1 MRTVSPPAAARV
13 DWTPLILAVAPNG
26 ARKTRSDHPAVPIT
40 PAELAGTAATAQA
53 AGAAMIHLHVRDADE
68 KHSLDVGA
76 YREAMAAVRDAVGQ
90 RMVIQVTSEA
100 VGIYSPEQQM
110 AMVRA
115 LEPEAVSLALRE
127 LIPDKAHED
136 AAREFLSWL
145 VGAGILPQYILYA
158 PEDVVRFAR
167 LMAEGVIPPGPAFL
181 LFVLGRYTP
190 GQRSVPNDLLP
201 FLQAVADWPEV
212 ARLPWAICAFGAK
225 EIACVT
231 AAATL
236 GGHARVGFENNLYLP
251 SGALARDN
259 AELVAAGA
267 AAVAAFG
274 RPLADAA
281 AARGI
286 MRGDAQRL

>member
-1 MRTVSPPAAARV
+1 VETV
-13 DWTPLILAVAPNG
+13 DWTPMILAVAPNG
-26 ARKTRSDHPAVPIT
+26 ARKTRMDHPAVPIL
-40 PAELAGTAATAQA
+40 PAELAATAAAAQA
-53 AGAAMIHLHVRDADE
+53 AGAAMIHLHVRDVDQ

-76 YREAMAAVRDAVGQ
+76 YREATAAVREAVGA

-100 VGIYSPEQQM
+100 VGMFSPQDQM

-115 LEPEAVSLALRE
+115 LQPEAVSLAIRE
-127 LIPDKAHED
+127 LVPDADHEN
-136 AAREFLSWL
+136 AARDFLAWL

-158 PEDVVRFAR
+158 PEDVERFAR
-167 LMAEGVIPPGPAFL
+167 LQAAGVVPPGPAFL

-201 FLQAVADWPEV
+201 YLTAIEAWPEA
-212 ARLPWAICAFGAK
+212 ARLPWAICAFGPK
-225 EIACVT
+225 ETACVT

-236 GGHARVGFENNLYLP
+236 GGHARVGFENNLFLP

-267 AAVAAFG
+267 AAATAIG

-281 AARGI
+281 AARRMMG
-286 MRGDAQRL
+286 AA

>member
-1 MRTVSPPAAARV
+1 MGGEETV
-13 DWTPLILAVAPNG
+13 DWAPMLLTVAPNG
-26 ARKTRSDHPAVPIT
+26 ARKTHADHPAVPIS
-40 PAELAGTAATAQA
+40 PAEIAATAA
-53 AGAAMIHLHVRDADE
+53 AAADAGAAMIHLHVRDAE
-68 KHSLDVGA
+68 QKHSLDVGA
-76 YREAMAAVRDAVGQ
+76 YREAIAAVRDACGD

-100 VGIYSPEQQM
+100 VGIYSAEQQM

-115 LEPEAVSLALRE
+115 LEPEAVSLAIRE
-127 LIPDKAHED
+127 LVPDGGED
-136 AAREFLSWL
+136 AARAFLAWL

-158 PEDVVRFAR
+158 PEDVERFGQLQA
-167 LMAEGVIPPGPAFL
+167 AGVVPPGPAFL

-201 FLQAVADWPEV
+201 YLSAIETWPE
-212 ARLPWAICAFGAK
+212 AAKLPWAICAFGPK
-225 EIACVT
+225 EAACVT

-251 SGALARDN
+251 SGELARDN

-267 AAVAAFG
+267 AAAQAFG

-281 AARGI
+281 AAR
-286 MRGDAQRL
+286 RLMKGEA

>member
-1 MRTVSPPAAARV
+1 MSAGGTPTVQPV
-13 DWTPLILAVAPNG
+13 DWQPLILAVAPNG
-26 ARKTRSDHPAVPIT
+26 ARKTPSDHPAVPVT
-40 PAELAGTAATAQA
+40 PAELAATAAAAQA
-53 AGAAMIHLHVRDADE
+53 AGAAMIHLHVRDAE
-68 KHSLDVGA
+68 QKHSLDVGA
-76 YREAMAAVRDAVGQ
+76 YREATAAVREAVGE

-100 VGIYSPEQQM
+100 VGIFSPEDQM
-110 AMVRA
+110 AMVRT
-115 LEPEAVSLALRE
+115 LVPEAVSLAVRE
-127 LIPDKAHED
+127 LIPDAAHED

-158 PEDVVRFAR
+158 PEDVPRFGR
-167 LMAEGVIPPGPAFL
+167 LQVEGVIPPGPAFL

-201 FLQAVADWPEV
+201 YLESVAAWPE
-212 ARLPWAICAFGAK
+212 AAKLPWAICAFGPK
-225 EIACVT
+225 ETACVT

-267 AAVAAFG
+267 AAAAAFG

-281 AARGI
+281 AARRI
-286 MRGDAQRL
+286 MRGGA

>member
-1 MRTVSPPAAARV
+1 MTAVETV
-13 DWTPLILAVAPNG
+13 DWPPMILAVAPNG
-26 ARKTRSDHPAVPIT
+26 ARKTRADHPAVPIS
-40 PAELAGTAATAQA
+40 PAELAATAAAAQA
-53 AGAAMIHLHVRDADE
+53 AGAAMIHLHVRDADQ

-76 YREAMAAVRDAVGQ
+76 YREATAAVREAVGE

-100 VGIYSPEQQM
+100 VGMFSPQDQM

-115 LEPEAVSLALRE
+115 LQPEAVSLAVRE
-127 LIPDKAHED
+127 LVPDAGHED
-136 AAREFLSWL
+136 AARDFLAWL

-158 PEDVVRFAR
+158 PEDVERFAR
-167 LMAEGVIPPGPAFL
+167 LQAAGVVPPGPAFL

-201 FLQAVADWPEV
+201 YLTAIEAWPEA
-212 ARLPWAICAFGAK
+212 ARLPWAICAFGPK
-225 EIACVT
+225 ETACVT

-236 GGHARVGFENNLYLP
+236 GGHARVGFENNLFLP

-267 AAVAAFG
+267 AAAAAIG

-281 AARGI
+281 TARRMMGAA
-286 MRGDAQRL
+286 